1 MESPNLWITVVV
13 YIVSHLQEC
22 HGCVDFSSFATNGD
36 KSPNIVLLA
45 CFLLHYFH
53 RSIIYPLRMSHCN
66 SMPVSVMFLAF
77 TFCCWNGLNQSI
89 TLLTIKTYPTDWMM
103 RAQFPVGLLIFFLG
117 ACINISS
124 DYYLL
129 SLKREKER
137 NGVKGYVI
145 PRTGLFEYVSCPN
158 YCKCISK
165 IVWWKYAQ
173 ILTYIHIHT
182 YTCKLHSICMILY
195 MFIFIHAHISHVSSV
210 GEILE
215 WIGFSIACNTFPGY
229 AFAWFTFAN
238 LFPRAVKVR

>member
-13 YIVSHLQEC
+13 YCVSHLYEC
-22 HGCVDFSSFATNGD
+22 HGCVDLSSFVVNGV
-36 KSPNIVLLA
+36 KLPNIVLLA

-77 TFCCWNGLNQSI
+77 TFCCWNGFNQSI

-103 RAQFPVGLLIFFLG
+103 QAQFSVGLLLFFLG
-117 ACINISS
+117 AYINISS

-145 PRTGLFEYVSCPN
+145 PRTGLFEYISCPN
-158 YCKCISK
+158 YCKFASSME
-165 IVWWKYAQ
+165 ASS
-173 ILTYIHIHT
+173 HT
-182 YTCKLHSICMILY
+182 
-195 MFIFIHAHISHVSSV
+195 
-210 GEILE
+210 
-215 WIGFSIACNTFPGY
+215 
-229 AFAWFTFAN
+229 
-238 LFPRAVKVR
+238 

>member
-103 RAQFPVGLLIFFLG
+103 RAQFLVGLLIFFLG
-117 ACINISS
+117 AYINISS

-165 IVWWKYAQ
+165 IV
-173 ILTYIHIHT
+173 
-182 YTCKLHSICMILY
+182 
-195 MFIFIHAHISHVSSV
+195 
-210 GEILE
+210 
-215 WIGFSIACNTFPGY
+215 
-229 AFAWFTFAN
+229 
-238 LFPRAVKVR
+238 